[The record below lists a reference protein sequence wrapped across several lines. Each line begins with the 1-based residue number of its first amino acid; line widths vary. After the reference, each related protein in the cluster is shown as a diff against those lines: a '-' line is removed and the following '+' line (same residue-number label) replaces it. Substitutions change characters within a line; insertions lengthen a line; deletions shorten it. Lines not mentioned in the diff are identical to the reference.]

1 MERNI
6 INQLVE
12 ELMQLSEEF
21 SPWEYSDCLSEFPNY
36 PTLLAEQI
44 SAGDTECIINT
55 LRDFADMASDAE
67 NGAEYQ
73 RIQSLIDRIMNIQ
86 ATAA

>member
-1 MERNI
+1 MQNI
-6 INQLVE
+6 TINQLVE
-12 ELMQLSEEF
+12 ELMQLSEQF

-55 LRDFADMASDAE
+55 LNDFADMAE
-67 NGAEYQ
+67 NTADYQ
-73 RIQSLIDRIMNIQ
+73 RIQSLIDRIRNINS
-86 ATAA
+86 AAA

>member
-12 ELMQLSEEF
+12 ELMQLSEQF

-36 PTLLAEQI
+36 HILLAEQI
-44 SAGDTECIINT
+44 SAGDTGCIINT
-55 LRDFADMASDAE
+55 LNDFADMASDAE
-67 NGAEYQ
+67 NSADYQ
-73 RIQSLIDRIMNIQ
+73 RIQSLIDRIRNIQ

>member
-12 ELMQLSEEF
+12 EILQLSEEF

-55 LRDFADMASDAE
+55 LNDFADMAE
-67 NGAEYQ
+67 NTADYQ
-73 RIQSLIDRIMNIQ
+73 RIQSLIDRIMDINS
-86 ATAA
+86 AAA

>member
-12 ELMQLSEEF
+12 ELMQLSEQF

-36 PTLLAEQI
+36 PTLLAEEI

-55 LRDFADMASDAE
+55 LNDFADMAE
-67 NGAEYQ
+67 NSADYQ
-73 RIQSLIDRIMNIQ
+73 RIQHLIDRIMNIQ
-86 ATAA
+86 GKAA

>member
-12 ELMQLSEEF
+12 ELMQLSEQF
-21 SPWEYSDCLSEFPNY
+21 SPWEYSDCLSEDPNY

-44 SAGDTECIINT
+44 SAGDTGCIINT
-55 LRDFADMASDAE
+55 LRDFAEMASDAE
-67 NGAEYQ
+67 NSADYQ
-73 RIQSLIDRIMNIQ
+73 RIQSLIDRIRNIQ

>member
-1 MERNI
+1 MKRNI

-12 ELMQLSEEF
+12 ELMQLSEQF

-44 SAGDTECIINT
+44 STGDTACIINT

-67 NGAEYQ
+67 NGADYQ
-73 RIQSLIDRIMNIQ
+73 RIQSLIDRIRNIQ
-86 ATAA
+86 GKAA

>member
-12 ELMQLSEEF
+12 ELMQLSEQY
-21 SPWEYSDCLSEFPNY
+21 SPWEHSDCLSEFPNY

-44 SAGDTECIINT
+44 SAGDTGCIINT
-55 LRDFADMASDAE
+55 LNDFADMAE
-67 NGAEYQ
+67 NTADYQ
-73 RIQSLIDRIMNIQ
+73 RIQSLIDRIRNINS
-86 ATAA
+86 AAA

>member
-1 MERNI
+1 MQNI

-12 ELMQLSEEF
+12 EFVELSEKF

-36 PTLLAEQI
+36 PILLAEEI

-55 LRDFADMASDAE
+55 LRDFAEMAE
-67 NGAEYQ
+67 NTADYQ
-73 RIQSLIDRIMNIQ
+73 RIQSLIDRIRNIQ
-86 ATAA
+86 GKAA

>member
-12 ELMQLSEEF
+12 QFIQLSEQF

-44 SAGDTECIINT
+44 SAGDTGCIINT
-55 LRDFADMASDAE
+55 LRDFAEMASDAE
-67 NGAEYQ
+67 NSADYQ
-73 RIQSLIDRIMNIQ
+73 RIQSLIDRIQNIQ
-86 ATAA
+86 GKAA

>member
-1 MERNI
+1 MERN

-12 ELMQLSEEF
+12 ELMQLSEQF

-36 PTLLAEQI
+36 PTLLAEEI
-44 SAGDTECIINT
+44 SAGDTGCIINT
-55 LRDFADMASDAE
+55 LRDFAEMASDAE
-67 NGAEYQ
+67 NSADYQ
-73 RIQSLIDRIMNIQ
+73 RIQSLIDRIRNIQ